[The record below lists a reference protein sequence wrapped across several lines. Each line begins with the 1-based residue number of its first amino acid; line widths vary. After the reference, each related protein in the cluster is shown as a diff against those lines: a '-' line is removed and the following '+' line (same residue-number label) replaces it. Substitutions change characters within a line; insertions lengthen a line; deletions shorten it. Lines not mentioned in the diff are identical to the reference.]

1 VTVDIMLGDSAAMTS
16 ASSRRPM
23 TEVGVS
29 VKVKTIGELSL
40 AMCLVKATT
49 SQKKTKISIR

>member
-1 VTVDIMLGDSAAMTS
+1 MLGDSAAMTS

-40 AMCLVKATT
+40 GMCLVKATT